1 MSYILFQIIVDPFP
15 QESKQELQTIQNEI
29 HDKLTKRGKLRE
41 EKVVT
46 VPLLSSHINV
56 VIGLTSSPSQNLGV
70 RDTTRIYVADY
81 LSKRR

>member
-1 MSYILFQIIVDPFP
+1 MDAFP

-41 EKVVT
+41 EKVVA
-46 VPLLSSHINV
+46 VQLLSLHINV
-56 VIGLTSSPSQNLGV
+56 VIGPTSSPSQNLGV
-70 RDTTRIYVADY
+70 RDAIRIHVADY